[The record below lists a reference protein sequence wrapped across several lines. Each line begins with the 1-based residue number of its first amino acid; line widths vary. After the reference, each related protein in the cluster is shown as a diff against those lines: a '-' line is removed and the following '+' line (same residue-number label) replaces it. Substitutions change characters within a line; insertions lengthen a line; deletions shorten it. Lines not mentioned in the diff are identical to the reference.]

1 MEDKYQDLL
10 DSPLFNGID
19 QLGESWEPLVTGP
32 EDYLLSL
39 EQEDDND
46 TWESIA
52 IAYEYLQ
59 QESAQAEFEDEQAE
73 ISDLLSL
80 FA

>member
-1 MEDKYQDLL
+1 MQDRYSDLL
-10 DSPLFNGID
+10 DSPLFDGLD

-59 QESAQAEFEDEQAE
+59 QESAQAEFENEQAE
-73 ISDLLSL
+73 TSYLLSL